1 MRTQRQRPATRVL
14 LVLAVVLG
22 SLWVGGLAAR
32 PADAPDRL
40 AAIPTQP
47 GFEPATLGD
56 RAPVLRPPVG
66 RSDPSGR
73 LLPTLLG
80 MLVAAVVVAGGV
92 RARRPRPRMAQT
104 RSLAWSTQLE
114 PRAPPS
120 FQPA

>member
-1 MRTQRQRPATRVL
+1 MRTQRQRPATRGL
-14 LVLAVVLG
+14 LVLAVALG

-32 PADAPDRL
+32 PTDAPDRL

-56 RAPVLRPPVG
+56 RPPVLRPPAG
-66 RSDPSGR
+66 RSDPNGR
-73 LLPTLLG
+73 VLPVLLG
-80 MLVAAVVVAGGV
+80 MLVAALAVAGGMW
-92 RARRPRPRMAQT
+92 ARRPRPGMAQT

-120 FQPA
+120 IQPA